1 METDRGRTCHS
12 AQNERRGRDQGK
24 KKAER
29 EEDQL
34 LNVSLE
40 QSRGSGE
47 ERKQLCSY
55 SEDVRCKAKA
65 QAFL

>member
-1 METDRGRTCHS
+1 MVHG
-12 AQNERRGRDQGK
+12 RRGGGGNKRRG

-29 EEDQL
+29 EDQL

-40 QSRGSGE
+40 QSRGVE
-47 ERKQLCSY
+47 RERKRLCSY
-55 SEDVRCKAKA
+55 SEDVHSKAEA

>member
-1 METDRGRTCHS
+1 MSWCTEEEEGEGTREG
-12 AQNERRGRDQGK
+12 E

-29 EEDQL
+29 EDQL

-40 QSRGSGE
+40 QSRGVE
-47 ERKQLCSY
+47 RERKRLCSY
-55 SEDVRCKAKA
+55 SEDVHSKAEA

>member
-1 METDRGRTCHS
+1 MRKGR
-12 AQNERRGRDQGK
+12 EKGK
-24 KKAER
+24 KKAES
-29 EEDQL
+29 EDQL

-47 ERKQLCSY
+47 ERKQLCSC
-55 SEDVRCKAKA
+55 SEDVHSKAEA